1 MPPPLDPYHL
11 AAWLMGWLNLHPTMY
26 LTKGLEI
33 RPPVQSLTFLTSLTS
48 LDRWACHDGISG
60 TNVMG
65 LKILL
70 SDIFYVLNVSI

>member
-1 MPPPLDPYHL
+1 
-11 AAWLMGWLNLHPTMY
+11 MGWLNLHPTMY